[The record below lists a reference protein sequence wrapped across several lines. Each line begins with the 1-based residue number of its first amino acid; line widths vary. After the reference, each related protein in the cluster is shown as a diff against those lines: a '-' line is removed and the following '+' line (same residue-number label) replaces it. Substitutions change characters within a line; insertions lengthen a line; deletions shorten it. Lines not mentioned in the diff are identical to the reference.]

1 MSRPLKKSIKNN
13 GIIKVSKKVKKI
25 RDSIKSNDIIK
36 VNKKVKKIRDN
47 SGRVLLNN
55 FLLALL

>member
-13 GIIKVSKKVKKI
+13 GIIKVIKKVKKI

-36 VNKKVKKIRDN
+36 VIKSYIRDK